1 MKLGHIKPSQS
12 PWNTPIFVIKKKS
25 GKWRLLHD
33 LRAINNQMQ
42 IMGPIQRGLP
52 LLSSLPKEWPII
64 IIDIKDCFFSIPLAL
79 SDSERFAFTLPS
91 VNNEEPDKRYQWIVL
106 PQGMA
111 NSPTMCQL
119 FVGEAL
125 QPVRDAFPKLRIVHY
140 IDDVLLASKN
150 KESLDETYIKLV
162 KELEMKQLFIAPDK
176 VQMGNLGEFLGARIT
191 PHFITPQKIELRKD
205 HLKTLNDFQKL
216 LGDINWIHPY
226 MRLSNFE
233 LIPLFDILKGDPQL
247 SSPRALTPEARV
259 ALEKVERCLE
269 KAKLYRW
276 KEGEDILLCVLKT
289 FRQPTGV
296 LWQSGP
302 LLWIYPHVSPNK
314 TLEYYPI
321 AVAQLAILGIKSCI
335 QHFGAPPQKI
345 ITPYNANQIQILS
358 SLIDDWALLR
368 CSFDGE
374 LDNHY
379 PKDPLLQF
387 FSEHPVI
394 FPKVTASKPI
404 SGALDIYTDGSKT
417 GVGAYVVNSQK
428 PVLFQYNPGTPQLTE
443 CKIVLEV
450 FKAFKES
457 FNLVSDSAYVVN
469 AVRALEIAGPIRP
482 TSPVCTILLE
492 LQKLIWKRTH
502 KFFIQHIRAHSTLPG
517 PMAERNAL
525 VDASTRMEFIFHAT
539 PLELAKD
546 FHQLYHVPAATLQQ
560 KFDISRASARD
571 VVLQCPQ
578 CVQFHHPPHVG
589 INPRGLLP
597 LKLWQMDVTHVSAF
611 GRLKYVHVSI
621 DTCSGVIFASPMSG
635 EKSHNMVGHC
645 LEAWAAWGRPDS
657 LKTDNGPAYTS
668 KSFQTF
674 CKIMQV
680 SHSTGLPYNPQG
692 QGIVERAHRTLK
704 ELLQKQKGGIANG
717 RPPKEQ
723 LSSALFTLN
732 FLILDKHGHSAAD
745 RHAMTSPIFKQD
757 VKWKDVL
764 TGKWYGPDPIIS
776 RSRGAVCVFPQ
787 DQVPERLTQKL
798 LPQTEI

>member
-79 SDSERFAFTLPS
+79 CDRECFAFTLPS

-140 IDDVLLASKN
+140 IDDILLASKN
-150 KESLDETYIKLV
+150 KESLDEAYIKLV

-216 LGDINWIHPY
+216 LGDINWIRPY

-247 SSPRALTPEARV
+247 LSPRALTPEAQV

-314 TLEYYPI
+314 TLEYCPTT
-321 AVAQLAILGIKSCI
+321 VAQLATLGIKSCI

-525 VDASTRMEFIFHAT
+525 VDTSTRMEFIFHAT

-546 FHQLYHVPAATLQQ
+546 FHRLYHVPAATLQQ

-635 EKSHNMVGHC
+635 EKSCNVVGHC

-704 ELLQKQKGGIANG
+704 ELLQKQKGGIADG

-723 LSSALFTLN
+723 LSLALFTLN
-732 FLILDKHGHSAAD
+732 FLKFWTN
-745 RHAMTSPIFKQD
+745 M
-757 VKWKDVL
+757 VV
-764 TGKWYGPDPIIS
+764 
-776 RSRGAVCVFPQ
+776 
-787 DQVPERLTQKL
+787 RLQIGM
-798 LPQTEI
+798 P

>member
-64 IIDIKDCFFSIPLAL
+64 IIDIKDCFFSIPLAMC
-79 SDSERFAFTLPS
+79 DSERFAFTLPS

-150 KESLDETYIKLV
+150 KESLDEAYIKLV

-216 LGDINWIHPY
+216 LGDINWIRPY

-247 SSPRALTPEARV
+247 LSPRALTPEARV

-546 FHQLYHVPAATLQQ
+546 FHRLYHVPAATLQQ

-635 EKSHNMVGHC
+635 EKSRNVVGHC

-704 ELLQKQKGGIANG
+704 ELLQKQKGGIADG

-723 LSSALFTLN
+723 LSLALFTLN
-732 FLILDKHGHSAAD
+732 F
-745 RHAMTSPIFKQD
+745 
-757 VKWKDVL
+757 
-764 TGKWYGPDPIIS
+764 
-776 RSRGAVCVFPQ
+776 
-787 DQVPERLTQKL
+787 
-798 LPQTEI
+798 

>member
-1 MKLGHIKPSQS
+1 M
-12 PWNTPIFVIKKKS
+12 
-25 GKWRLLHD
+25 
-33 LRAINNQMQ
+33 
-42 IMGPIQRGLP
+42 
-52 LLSSLPKEWPII
+52 
-64 IIDIKDCFFSIPLAL
+64 C
-79 SDSERFAFTLPS
+79 DSECFAFTLPS

-140 IDDVLLASKN
+140 IDDILLASKN
-150 KESLDETYIKLV
+150 KESLDEAYIKLV

-216 LGDINWIHPY
+216 LGDINWIRPY

-387 FSEHPVI
+387 F
-394 FPKVTASKPI
+394 
-404 SGALDIYTDGSKT
+404 
-417 GVGAYVVNSQK
+417 
-428 PVLFQYNPGTPQLTE
+428 
-443 CKIVLEV
+443 
-450 FKAFKES
+450 
-457 FNLVSDSAYVVN
+457 
-469 AVRALEIAGPIRP
+469 
-482 TSPVCTILLE
+482 
-492 LQKLIWKRTH
+492 
-502 KFFIQHIRAHSTLPG
+502 
-517 PMAERNAL
+517 
-525 VDASTRMEFIFHAT
+525 
-539 PLELAKD
+539 
-546 FHQLYHVPAATLQQ
+546 
-560 KFDISRASARD
+560 
-571 VVLQCPQ
+571 
-578 CVQFHHPPHVG
+578 
-589 INPRGLLP
+589 
-597 LKLWQMDVTHVSAF
+597 
-611 GRLKYVHVSI
+611 
-621 DTCSGVIFASPMSG
+621 
-635 EKSHNMVGHC
+635 
-645 LEAWAAWGRPDS
+645 
-657 LKTDNGPAYTS
+657 
-668 KSFQTF
+668 
-674 CKIMQV
+674 
-680 SHSTGLPYNPQG
+680 
-692 QGIVERAHRTLK
+692 
-704 ELLQKQKGGIANG
+704 
-717 RPPKEQ
+717 
-723 LSSALFTLN
+723 
-732 FLILDKHGHSAAD
+732 
-745 RHAMTSPIFKQD
+745 
-757 VKWKDVL
+757 
-764 TGKWYGPDPIIS
+764 
-776 RSRGAVCVFPQ
+776 
-787 DQVPERLTQKL
+787 
-798 LPQTEI
+798 

>member
-1 MKLGHIKPSQS
+1 
-12 PWNTPIFVIKKKS
+12 
-25 GKWRLLHD
+25 
-33 LRAINNQMQ
+33 MQ

-64 IIDIKDCFFSIPLAL
+64 IIDIKDCFFSIPLAMC
-79 SDSERFAFTLPS
+79 DSERFAFTLPS

-125 QPVRDAFPKLRIVHY
+125 QPVCDAFPKLRIVHY

-150 KESLDETYIKLV
+150 KESLDEAYIKLV

-216 LGDINWIHPY
+216 LGDINWIRPY

-247 SSPRALTPEARV
+247 LSPRALTPEARV

-358 SLIDDWALLR
+358 SLIDDWALLC

-469 AVRALEIAGPIRP
+469 AVCALEIAGPIRP

-621 DTCSGVIFASPMSG
+621 DTCSGVIFASPMSS
-635 EKSHNMVGHC
+635 EKSRNVVGHC
-645 LEAWAAWGRPDS
+645 LESWAAWGRPDS

-704 ELLQKQKGGIANG
+704 ELLQKQKGRIADG

-723 LSSALFTLN
+723 LSLALFTLN
-732 FLILDKHGHSAAD
+732 F
-745 RHAMTSPIFKQD
+745 
-757 VKWKDVL
+757 
-764 TGKWYGPDPIIS
+764 
-776 RSRGAVCVFPQ
+776 
-787 DQVPERLTQKL
+787 
-798 LPQTEI
+798 